1 MSEQLEKL
9 LISGKE
15 LDQELLATVLV
26 DLVKI
31 DKDSG
36 EIRLTT
42 KALNLP
48 KRLQILIYIAGRKA
62 AKALDVIGE
71 ERISPKE
78 LASKLGMG
86 GGSLRGQ
93 VHNLCKDRLL
103 EGVEGKYLVPNYAI
117 EFVKALLDE
126 ASRKER

>member
-9 LISGKE
+9 LISSKE

-48 KRLQILIYIAGRKA
+48 KRLQILVYITGRKA
-62 AKALDVIGE
+62 AKALDVIRE

-93 VHNLCKDRLL
+93 LYNLCKERLL
-103 EGVEGKYLVPNYAI
+103 EGVDGKYLVPNYAI

-126 ASRKER
+126 ASRNER

>member
-48 KRLQILIYIAGRKA
+48 KRLQILIYITGRKA

-93 VHNLCKDRLL
+93 LHNLCKDRFL